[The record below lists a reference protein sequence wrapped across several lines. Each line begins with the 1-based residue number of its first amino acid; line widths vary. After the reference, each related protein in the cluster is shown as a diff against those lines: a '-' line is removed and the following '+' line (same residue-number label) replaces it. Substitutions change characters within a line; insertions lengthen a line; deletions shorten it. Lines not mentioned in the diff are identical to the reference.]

1 MQDFFRLFFENF
13 IIFTNNRVCGKI
25 VVFFAYHNCGVWTLF
40 NAPGRAR
47 RRENFTT
54 NQQPKSVLLLTIW
67 LPAGSQHEVFF
78 GALHQK
84 HGIVPSFSLFDLF
97 NSFVMLFMSLSF
109 SFWLLTKLSFSF
121 FKNDLITP

>member
-1 MQDFFRLFFENF
+1 MEKSLYFLLTVIVAFPSFSTLLDEPEG
-13 IIFTNNRVCGKI
+13 GK
-25 VVFFAYHNCGVWTLF
+25 
-40 NAPGRAR
+40 
-47 RRENFTT
+47 NFTT
-54 NQQPKSVLLLTIW
+54 NQQPKSVLLLTNW

-97 NSFVMLFMSLSF
+97 NIFVMLFMSFSC

-121 FKNDLITP
+121 FKNDLITPQKASVSIYLRL